1 MNLCKWMVL
10 VLVGLG
16 GAVAARA
23 QLGVYGTFSADRL
36 SSIPCLS
43 TSVAC
48 SNLQQ
53 PGGKGSVNPAGFW
66 GGVYYDFRNVGLV
79 RLGLDLRGGQ
89 GHSNKSAVSS
99 AGGKDATEEYSA
111 LLGVRGS
118 VRTKYT
124 WLKPYAQVSA
134 GWTESNAV
142 EPFGTQSSC
151 SGVYNCPR
159 QMDNFVRYEGF
170 VGADIHL
177 ASFMDLRLVELGI
190 GNMNLVG
197 SAPLA
202 GATSV
207 GVKSIGTGV
216 VFHLP
221 MPQ

>member
-23 QLGVYGTFSADRL
+23 QLGIYGTFSADRL

-43 TSVAC
+43 TSVTC
-48 SNLQQ
+48 SNTQQ
-53 PGGKGSVNPAGFW
+53 PGAKGSVNPAGFW
-66 GGVYYDFRNVGLV
+66 GGVYYDFRNVGPV
-79 RLGLDLRGGQ
+79 RLGLDLRGGE
-89 GHSNKSAVSS
+89 GHSNKSATSS

-111 LLGVRGS
+111 LLGVRGT

-124 WLKPYAQVSA
+124 WLKPYAEVSA

-142 EPFGTQSSC
+142 EPFGTLSSC
-151 SGVYNCPR
+151 SATYNCPR
-159 QMDNFVRYEGF
+159 VMDNFVRYEAF
-170 VGADIHL
+170 IGADIHL
-177 ASFMDLRLVELGI
+177 SSILDLRPVELGI
-190 GNMNLVG
+190 GNMNLIG

-207 GVKSIGTGV
+207 GVKSIGAGI
-216 VFHLP
+216 VFH
-221 MPQ
+221 MPSSQ